1 MVGSDISRQK
11 PFWAVEI
18 KWSDLFFKNPGD
30 LNSLKLFMDTNKLS
44 EALVTTISEAGWK
57 ILNEKKIYFLPVA
70 CYAYTVGENTINQ
83 SKSFYG
89 V

>member
-1 MVGSDISRQK
+1 MES
-11 PFWAVEI
+11 
-18 KWSDLFFKNPGD
+18 
-30 LNSLKLFMDTNKLS
+30 LNYIMQSNKLN

-57 ILNEKKIYFLPVA
+57 GVNEKRIYFIPVA

>member
-1 MVGSDISRQK
+1 M
-11 PFWAVEI
+11 
-18 KWSDLFFKNPGD
+18 N
-30 LNSLKLFMDTNKLS
+30 NNNLK
-44 EALVTTISEAGWK
+44 EALTTTISEMGWK
-57 ILNEKKIYFLPVA
+57 ELNEKKIYFLPVA